1 MTAHSTM
8 KQIVVVSD
16 SIGLSRAIEVNL
28 KGLKVEVLKITCSP
42 EGGGAKGQVVH
53 RCDLIIVAL
62 SSPASEPVVV
72 LARAS
77 LAGQVGQ
84 VPLLIISDRP
94 FECDP
99 RDQIVHLDFPFDI
112 DQLYGTVS
120 AILGAEPVPLLEPG
134 LSFAER
140 DGSGAGAAPLYPAT
154 FDPAT

>member
-16 SIGLSRAIEVNL
+16 SIGLSRVIEVNL

-42 EGGGAKGQVVH
+42 EGTGGRGQLAR

-94 FECDP
+94 FESDP

-112 DQLYGTVS
+112 DRLYGTVS

-134 LSFAER
+134 LSLAER
-140 DGSGAGAAPLYPAT
+140 DGSGSGAVPLYRAPR
-154 FDPAT
+154 DPAT